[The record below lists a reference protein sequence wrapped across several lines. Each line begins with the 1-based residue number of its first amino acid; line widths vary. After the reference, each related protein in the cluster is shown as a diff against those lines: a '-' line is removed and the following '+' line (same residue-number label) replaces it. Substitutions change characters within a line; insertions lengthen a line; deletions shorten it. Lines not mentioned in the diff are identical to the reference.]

1 MGLAEQITEEVNAIT
16 CLMDDIVEQ
25 VQTLK
30 LAGVDVTGR
39 QDFQT
44 KVREMNSVIGAEQT
58 QSSTEAATDGST
70 ARKRLSSEDV
80 AAIDGV
86 ITGIINSA
94 DSKKGIHYSALKAQ
108 YEEHAQVK
116 LNNWQ
121 DKLQQRLSKMKKD
134 KSVKYVAGKTNK
146 EGGTY
151 FKK

>member
-1 MGLAEQITEEVNAIT
+1 MIYAEARKLIEDMGA
-16 CLMDDIVEQ
+16 IVEKYNS
-25 VQTLK
+25 LK
-30 LAGVDVTGR
+30 LAGVDLRNR
-39 QDFQT
+39 QDFRLA
-44 KVREMNSVIGAEQT
+44 VRETYEDLGGTIV
-58 QSSTEAATDGST
+58 QSGTEAATDGST

-80 AAIDGV
+80 AAIDGA
-86 ITGIINSA
+86 IAGIINSA